1 MADTDDSHTATV
13 DDSHM
18 ATDDS
23 NMTTVSALLE
33 PERENLAKTSVP
45 KRHYQT
51 M

>member
-18 ATDDS
+18 AT
-23 NMTTVSALLE
+23 VSALLE
-33 PERENLAKTSVP
+33 PERENLAKTGVP
-45 KRHYQT
+45 KRHYQI

>member
-18 ATDDS
+18 ATDES
-23 NMTTVSALLE
+23 NMATVSALLE
-33 PERENLAKTSVP
+33 PERENLATTGVP
-45 KRHYQT
+45 KRHYHI

>member
-23 NMTTVSALLE
+23 DMATVSALLE
-33 PERENLAKTSVP
+33 PERENLAKKGVP
-45 KRHYQT
+45 KRHYQI

>member
-1 MADTDDSHTATV
+1 MADTDDSHTVTV

-23 NMTTVSALLE
+23 NMATVSALLE
-33 PERENLAKTSVP
+33 PERENLAKTGVP
-45 KRHYQT
+45 KRQYQ